1 MGIYLVKIYQESTW
15 KYVIVDDLIP
25 CVRRRSKK
33 EDKYLPLFVNVN
45 TTGDTHII
53 WPYLLEKA
61 YANYY
66 SCYENL
72 TWGNAVDFV
81 S

>member
-1 MGIYLVKIYQESTW
+1 VYIVKIYQECTW
-15 KYVIVDDLIP
+15 KYVIIDDLIP
-25 CVRRRSKK
+25 CIRRKNKK
-33 EDKYLPLFVNVN
+33 EDRYIPLFVN
-45 TTGDTHII
+45 TTNNAEATLL

-72 TWGNAVDFV
+72 AWGNAVDFV